1 MSESERPVSEVN
13 LYYRHSLPVRIMH
26 WITVIVLPILLMSGL
41 NIFNANPELYWGKS
55 SYTGSQPLLEM
66 KSREDAE
73 GEITGVTRLLG
84 REFNTTGFLGASKDH
99 DGELVD
105 RGFPSWLTIPGNK
118 WLAMARRWHLFFAWM
133 LAINSACLVSYSIL
147 SRHLQRDLL
156 PTKEDLR
163 TIKKTVLD
171 HLLFRHPTGDAAK
184 NYNVLQKSAY
194 LGVIFL
200 LIPLVIINGLG
211 MSPGINALSPGWVD
225 IFGGRQS
232 MRTIHFLVTWALV
245 AFTAVHLFQVI
256 VNGFWNNLRSMITG
270 NYRIPS
276 EKKHE

>member
-1 MSESERPVSEVN
+1 
-13 LYYRHSLPVRIMH
+13 MH
-26 WITVIVLPILLMSGL
+26 WLTVITLPILLMSGL

-55 SYTGSQPLLEM
+55 SYTGSPPLLEM

-105 RGFPSWLTIPGNK
+105 RGFPSWLTIPENK
-118 WLAMARRWHLFFAWM
+118 WLSMARRYHLFFAWI
-133 LAINSACLVSYSIL
+133 LAINSVCLVSYSL
-147 SRHLQRDLL
+147 FSRHLQRDLL

-163 TIKKTVLD
+163 TIKKTVID

-184 NYNVLQKSAY
+184 NYNVLQKMAY
-194 LGVIFL
+194 LAVIFL

-211 MSPGINALSPGWVD
+211 LSPGMNALSPGWVD

-270 NYRIPS
+270 NYRITS
-276 EKKHE
+276 EKEHE